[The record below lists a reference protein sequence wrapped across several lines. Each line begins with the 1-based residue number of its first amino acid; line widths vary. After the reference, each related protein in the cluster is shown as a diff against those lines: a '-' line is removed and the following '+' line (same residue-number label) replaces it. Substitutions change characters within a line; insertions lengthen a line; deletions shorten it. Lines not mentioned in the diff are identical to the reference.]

1 MQCLYVDT
9 EADNQVVIG
18 CGITENVDEFAADRF
33 VINLLLET
41 MLHGV

>member
-18 CGITENVDEFAADRF
+18 CGITENVDEFAADL
-33 VINLLLET
+33 VCYQS
-41 MLHGV
+41 VA